1 VLPNYGNTLEA
12 LMSKNTSIVLGD
24 AQEAFLKRQ
33 VASGRFNNTS
43 EAVRASIS
51 ALMERDAAVDRW
63 LHTEAAP
70 VYDAIIADP
79 SRALPLESAFDD
91 VILHNSRRADTAA

>member
-1 VLPNYGNTLEA
+1 MEAVLG
-12 LMSKNTSIVLGD
+12 KNTSVVLGNV
-24 AQEAFLKRQ
+24 QEAFLRRQ
-33 VASGRFNNTS
+33 VEFGRFNNIS

-79 SRALPLESAFDD
+79 SRGLPLESAFDD
-91 VILHNSRRADTAA
+91 VILQNSRRTDTTA